1 MVFKIIIVDDEDQ
14 ILRALETFFALR
26 GYEVVTCA
34 DPEEALERVR
44 MERFHVALLDIN
56 MPQMTGI
63 ELLRRIKETR
73 PTVQVIMMTAYTT
86 IEKAIECVEHGAS
99 DYLLK
104 PFQDLEELAE
114 IVRLAGDRVRRWE
127 IVARESMRN
136 PKDVTAHR
144 LSPPG
149 M

>member
-1 MVFKIIIVDDEDQ
+1 MAFRILIVDDEEH
-14 ILRALETFFALR
+14 ILQALETFFNLR
-26 GYEVVTCA
+26 GYQVTTSSNPL
-34 DPEEALERVR
+34 DALERVKL
-44 MERFHVALLDIN
+44 ERFHVALLDIN

-63 ELLRRIKETR
+63 ELLKKIKDAR

-86 IEKAIECVEHGAS
+86 IEKAIECVERGAS

-104 PFQDLEELAE
+104 PFQSLDELAE
-114 IVRLAGDRVRRWE
+114 IVKASGERVRRWE

-144 LSPPG
+144 ISPG
-149 M
+149 A